1 MGCLLQSALLPE
13 PGAFVHPDGRRVAR
27 ENEDVDFVEVEVR
40 KRVPQQQ
47 SHRFRPV
54 PPPALP
60 DVSDADLEKS
70 RSVYDMN
77 VMQLTRAD
85 QFHSPPQSDTEQD
98 DVFSLSD
105 RLVPLPMIVL
115 AHDPVGRVEEN
126 LLPIVDPLK
135 QDRKI
140 GFQQGG

>member
-27 ENEDVDFVEVEVR
+27 ENEDVDFVGEVETR
-40 KRVPQQQ
+40 ASATVPFPLP
-47 SHRFRPV
+47 SV